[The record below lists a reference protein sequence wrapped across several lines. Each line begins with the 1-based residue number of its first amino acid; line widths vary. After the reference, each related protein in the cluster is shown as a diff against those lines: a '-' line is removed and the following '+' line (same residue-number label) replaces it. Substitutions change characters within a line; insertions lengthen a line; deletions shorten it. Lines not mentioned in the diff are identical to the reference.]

1 MTGRCTGAVLM
12 ALAALGCSSP
22 EPTYDDRR
30 ALDHT
35 RAGSEAFLRGDP
47 AAAALHF
54 ERALELARALGDR
67 RAQSDAL
74 NNLGIVN
81 EAIGRLDE
89 ARALYEAAR
98 VAAQPESQ
106 LSDTF
111 VTPHWP
117 GVLATNLNLA
127 RLALAQGDID
137 SAASALDSARGAAA
151 EIDTDEARVDVLK
164 QDALV
169 QLARDGGGEA
179 ALEPALEAVGLAGGL
194 ERGAANIARE
204 ADARLV
210 LGRVWLQR
218 GEHAL
223 ALDEALR
230 AAELARSVSDRGLV
244 AAALEALG
252 DAYEAQGRFTEAR
265 ERYELALD
273 VHTRAPNPTRA
284 RRALERLAA
293 LAKSEGRADLVA
305 AFEARVVELQR
316 AAEPPTA
323 PEPDAPA
330 VPDER

>member
-1 MTGRCTGAVLM
+1 MTRRCITVALAVL
-12 ALAALGCSSP
+12 AASGCSSP

-35 RAGSEAFLRGDP
+35 RAGAEAFQRGDP

-81 EAIGRLDE
+81 EALGRSDE

-98 VAAQPESQ
+98 TAAKPESQ
-106 LSDTF
+106 LADSF
-111 VTPHWP
+111 VAPHWP
-117 GVLATNLNLA
+117 GVLATSLNLA
-127 RLALAQGDID
+127 RLALTRGDL
-137 SAASALDSARGAAA
+137 ASATSALEAARAAA
-151 EIDTDEARVDVLK
+151 AVVGTDEAQVDVLK

-179 ALEPALEAVGLAGGL
+179 AQVLALEAVGLARGL
-194 ERGAANIARE
+194 QRGAPNIARE

-210 LGRVWLQR
+210 LGRVWLAR

-230 AAELARSVSDRGLV
+230 ASELARAISDRGLV

-252 DAYEAQGRFTEAR
+252 DAYEAQDRFTEAR

-273 VHTRAPNPTRA
+273 VHTHAPNPTRA
-284 RRALERLAA
+284 RRALERLAV
-293 LAKSEGRADLVA
+293 LARAEGRIELA
-305 AFEARVVELQR
+305 AGFEARVAELQR
-316 AAEPPTA
+316 AAQPPQA
-323 PEPDAPA
+323 SDPA
-330 VPDER
+330 LQSER